1 MAYED
6 AGILGASAANR
17 IPYNVGSNFMLKGY
31 QGSDYNM
38 PRFANDMD
46 MPFDEQFL
54 NSLRN
59 TQAGMTQRPDMHTG
73 KWFSTDPGY
82 AQGFTTQA
90 EVPIMR
96 SIDYDVPIELSKPGQ
111 TKPLNQLFNEQANVH
126 LDFGTPYNKGSNLH
140 KLIFRGDDLIDN
152 YKNTNPIFYDE
163 TGNPQNL
170 DDYKAPTS
178 SEMKKWRANEPG
190 KLMTNLESKI
200 SDFNRAKKY
209 DSSGFKSTSTA
220 WPFEA
225 KTPYGEF
232 MYDKSWMDMG
242 QDELMDIFDSQSEVD
257 EFIKNRNNPVKHG
270 KYIDAPDLHFTAAG
284 KDALKHGRI
293 NYPLSIQAALGQH
306 INQDNKYYHRGEPNL
321 GKSPLNTWK
330 GIGQFFN
337 TAKDITGAK
346 AADTWQ
352 SLKANWSPK
361 NYNWGSWTKNPI
373 TQTLGKGARF
383 AGALGDVALGG
394 MAYSDIMGGTNMVG
408 SSARDI
414 NKMMNVPMDRQG
426 NVIQSNRVYN
436 NLQNVAQRDVGN
448 PNEMR
453 GVTSFDT
460 TRYNPHQMNTGGI
473 ATLML

>member
-17 IPYNVGSNFMLKGY
+17 IPYNVGSNFMMKGY

-38 PRFANDMD
+38 PRFANDMGISWQ
-46 MPFDEQFL
+46 EQFL

-59 TQAGMTQRPDMHTG
+59 ERAGMTRIPDMHTG

-96 SIDYDVPIELSKPGQ
+96 SIDYDIPVELSKPGQ
-111 TKPLNQLFNEQANVH
+111 TKPFNQLLNEQGAVG

-140 KLIFRGDDLIDN
+140 KLVGYTDTAI
-152 YKNTNPIFYDE
+152 
-163 TGNPQNL
+163 
-170 DDYKAPTS
+170 DDYYKTDPVWETDAEGKRRFRDTMPT
-178 SEMKKWRANEPG
+178 EGELKKWQANKPN
-190 KLMTNLESKI
+190 KVVTQLEASLLG
-200 SDFNRAKKY
+200 FNQAKKY
-209 DSSGFKSTSTA
+209 DYPGFKSTATA
-220 WPFEA
+220 WPYGTE
-225 KTPYGEF
+225 TPYGE
-232 MYDKSWMDMG
+232 Y
-242 QDELMDIFDSQSEVD
+242 IFDKDYMGYNKNELSMYEGMSEAEAD
-257 EFIKNRNNPVKHG
+257 EFIKMRNKPVIHG

-284 KDALKHGRI
+284 TDALKHGRI

-321 GKSPLNTWK
+321 GKAPLNTWK
-330 GIGQFFN
+330 GIGQFLN

-408 SSARDI
+408 SSARGV

-426 NVIQSNRVYN
+426 NVIHSNRVYN

-460 TRYNPHQMNTGGI
+460 TRYNPHEMNTGGI
-473 ATLML
+473 VSIVV